1 MTSSARSTERLRPED
16 VTAGMIGLGPMGQSI
31 ITCLLAASRRVVG
44 ITRSLAQ
51 HAYRDLLSTNA
62 SFAGNFSL
70 PQLDDGVL
78 VLPDATLAAA
88 ERAAN

>member
-1 MTSSARSTERLRPED
+1 
-16 VTAGMIGLGPMGQSI
+16 MGQSI

-44 ITRSLAQ
+44 ITRSLAP
-51 HAYRDLLSTNA
+51 HAYRDLLSANA
-62 SFAGNFSL
+62 ALYSNFALSL
-70 PQLDDGVL
+70 LDVGVL